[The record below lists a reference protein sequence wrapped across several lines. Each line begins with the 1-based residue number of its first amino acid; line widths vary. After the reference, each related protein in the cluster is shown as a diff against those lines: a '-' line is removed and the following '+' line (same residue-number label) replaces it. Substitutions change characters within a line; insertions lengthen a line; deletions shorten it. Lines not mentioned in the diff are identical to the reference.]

1 MAVVSNVH
9 KPIQRVKQ
17 NEETKEY
24 IRSQGTQGG
33 KKILNEK
40 RCYLLGIGKTKVNK
54 PLNFND
60 LKK

>member
-24 IRSQGTQGG
+24 IRSQGTQGE
-33 KKILNEK
+33 KKYLMKRDVTYWVLEK
-40 RCYLLGIGKTKVNK
+40 QK
-54 PLNFND
+54 
-60 LKK
+60 